1 MMVSNDETED
11 VDEDGLIEK
20 LENANGLSDFNPDFD
35 NDGFDDL
42 TELNAGTNP
51 KDPSSVPLRANQPP
65 TILFLSSVEI
75 SENSP
80 LSTRVGIL
88 SVVDSDE
95 NEIHQFK
102 LTGKF
107 PDNAHFKISDNE
119 LLTNSVFDFE
129 NKDLYLIHITVVDS
143 RRRKSMPFQILVNDL
158 PEYQPPENI
167 LLLPSEIAEN
177 KIAGSVVGQIRVI
190 DPNLSDNHEIKILGG
205 LHFDLLEDGRL
216 ISSEIFDYELKSYP
230 ISIEAIDP
238 SGARPVK
245 DFTVKI
251 RDVFENMPI
260 EDMTL
265 DSNQIEEMN
274 RLALT

>member
-1 MMVSNDETED
+1 MIWGYSPVSFLLNEDFPDNEFFEFNGDGELFPVGILDFEERQSYKLFIEVHDGKGGIWTGEISVMVSNDETED

-20 LENANGLSDFNPDFD
+20 LENSNGLSGFNPDFD

-65 TILFLSSVEI
+65 TKLFLSSVEI

-119 LLTNSVFDFE
+119 LLTSSVFDFE

-143 RRRKSMPFQILVNDL
+143 AEEGNQCLFRFWSMIYLSINLLKTFYFYQVKLLKIKL
-158 PEYQPPENI
+158 PVQW
-167 LLLPSEIAEN
+167 
-177 KIAGSVVGQIRVI
+177 
-190 DPNLSDNHEIKILGG
+190 LGR
-205 LHFDLLEDGRL
+205 F
-216 ISSEIFDYELKSYP
+216 
-230 ISIEAIDP
+230 A
-238 SGARPVK
+238 
-245 DFTVKI
+245 
-251 RDVFENMPI
+251 
-260 EDMTL
+260 
-265 DSNQIEEMN
+265 
-274 RLALT
+274 